1 MDGKWYLVELANPS
15 EAPGT
20 SYDESLGKALGIS
33 RSMLVMFP
41 ELQPVFDLLA
51 EGKDTQAEQ
60 LFYGTD
66 FYKNNIG
73 TVQSRLASKAQ
84 QPGAYAKLL
93 EDYKLKTKKRLSQ
106 LGVRGMSGSD
116 FDELAQLAYDT
127 GMSDTQVDQWITQHN
142 KLGAVGGTTGGDI
155 ADLQSYARSFGVSG
169 YIGKDYWANKST
181 SLFSGDIT
189 SEDIKT
195 DIRNMAASAF
205 PGYADQIRNGVTVD
219 AIASAYKGAI
229 ANILEVDP
237 DSVTYDDPHLKQALQ
252 AIGPDGKPI
261 VKPLWQ
267 FEKELRATKQWEYT
281 NNARD
286 SLDTLSLKVL
296 RDMGLA

>member
-1 MDGKWYLVELANPS
+1 MQLANPE
-15 EAPGT
+15 EASGAT
-20 SYDESLGKALGIS
+20 YSDTGIQKALGIS
-33 RSMLVMFP
+33 RSMLAMFP
-41 ELQPVFDLLA
+41 ELQAVFDEWA
-51 EGKDTQAEQ
+51 AGNETKAEQ
-60 LFYGTD
+60 LFYGTE

-73 TVQSRLASKAQ
+73 TVQTRLQAKAQ

-106 LGVRGMSGSD
+106 LGVRGMSESD
-116 FDELAQLAYDT
+116 FAELAQLAYDT
-127 GMSDTQVDQWITQHN
+127 GMSDAQVDQWIVQHS

-155 ADLQSYARSFGVSG
+155 SDLQAYARSFGVAG
-169 YIGKDYWANKST
+169 YIGKDYWASKSA

-189 SEDIKT
+189 TEDIQT

-219 AIASAYKGAI
+219 SIASAYKGAI
-229 ANILEVDP
+229 ANVLEIDP
-237 DSVTYDDPHLKQALQ
+237 DSVTYDNPHLKKALQ
-252 AIGPDGKPI
+252 AVGPDGKPI
-261 VKPLWQ
+261 VKPLWE
-267 FEKELRATKQWEYT
+267 FEKELRSTREWEYT